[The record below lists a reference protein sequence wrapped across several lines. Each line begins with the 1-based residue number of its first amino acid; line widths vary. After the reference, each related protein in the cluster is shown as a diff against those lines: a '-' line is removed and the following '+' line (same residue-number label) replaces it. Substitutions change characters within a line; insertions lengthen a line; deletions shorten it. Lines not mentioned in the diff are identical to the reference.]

1 MIAVLDGKLWWY
13 VSRSSGI
20 MAWFLA
26 VGSVLWGLALSTR
39 AIGKR
44 PKGPW
49 LLDLHRFLS
58 GLAVIFTAIHLA
70 ALFFDNYTHWAWG
83 ELFVPMV
90 SKWKPGPTAW
100 GIVAVYLLIAVEV
113 TSLVMNR
120 IPRRLWRAFHFTSFA
135 LFVTATI
142 HLLQAGTDRENYVLR
157 WVVLLAV
164 VAVLFFTIYRI
175 LMAIF
180 GRTPPAA
187 DRAALLAAAR
197 RQVV

>member
-1 MIAVLDGKLWWY
+1 
-13 VSRSSGI
+13 

-26 VGSVLWGLALSTR
+26 VAAVLWGLALSTR
-39 AIGKR
+39 AVGKR
-44 PKGPW
+44 PAAPW

-58 GLAVIFTAIHLA
+58 GLAVIFTGIHVV
-70 ALFFDNYTHWAWG
+70 ALVFDNYTHWAWS
-83 ELFVPMV
+83 ELFVPLA

-100 GIVAVYLLIAVEV
+100 GIVAFYLLIAVEA

-120 IPRRLWRAFHFTSFA
+120 IPRRAWRAIHFTSFA

-142 HLLQAGTDRENYVLR
+142 HLLQAGADRDNYVLR
-157 WVVLLAV
+157 WVVLLSV

-175 LMAIF
+175 LMSIF

-187 DRAALLAAAR
+187 DRAAMLAAAR
-197 RQVV
+197 RSQVV

>member
-1 MIAVLDGKLWWY
+1 MLDGKLWWY
-13 VSRSSGI
+13 VARSSGI

-26 VGSVLWGLALSTR
+26 VAAVLWGLALSTR
-39 AIGKR
+39 AMGKR
-44 PKGPW
+44 PAAPW

-58 GLAVIFTAIHLA
+58 GLAVAFTGIHLA
-70 ALFFDNYTHWAWG
+70 GLFFDNYTHWAWK
-83 ELFVPMV
+83 ELFVPLA

-100 GIVAVYLLIAVEV
+100 GIVAIYLLIAVEA

-120 IPRRLWRAFHFTSFA
+120 IPRRVWRAIHFTSFA

-157 WVVLLAV
+157 WAVLLAV

-187 DRAALLAAAR
+187 DRAAMLAAAR
-197 RQVV
+197 RRQVV

>member
-1 MIAVLDGKLWWY
+1 
-13 VSRSSGI
+13 
-20 MAWFLA
+20 
-26 VGSVLWGLALSTR
+26 
-39 AIGKR
+39 
-44 PKGPW
+44 
-49 LLDLHRFLS
+49 
-58 GLAVIFTAIHLA
+58 
-70 ALFFDNYTHWAWG
+70 
-83 ELFVPMV
+83 MV

-100 GIVAVYLLIAVEV
+100 GIVAVYLLVAVEV

-120 IPRRLWRAFHFTSFA
+120 IPRRFWRAIHFTSFA

-157 WVVLLAV
+157 WIVLLSV

-187 DRAALLAAAR
+187 DRAALLQAAR